1 MVVDC
6 KKGLLKGVFFGLNS
20 SMPGYIYIYIYI
32 HLPGSSGCDPFLFG
46 LFKVTFSRV
55 KMVNSDLHLGDQRVT
70 WKKAGIYTC
79 NCFVDEAI

>member
-1 MVVDC
+1 MYQVLPVVTF
-6 KKGLLKGVFFGLNS
+6 FFG
-20 SMPGYIYIYIYI
+20 G
-32 HLPGSSGCDPFLFG
+32 G

-70 WKKAGIYTC
+70 WKKAGIITC